1 MPSYLLDSDVI
12 IEYFRGNPKTVSL
25 LANLGP
31 KSRLCTSVLSVVEVK
46 SGTRLNVEGK
56 IENFFNSIKTV
67 DVNLEIADLA
77 AYYMKECK
85 KKGKILYL
93 VDAIIAATCVI
104 YDFTLVTYNKRDY
117 PMKEL
122 KVISS

>member
-1 MPSYLLDSDVI
+1 MPLHLLDSDVI
-12 IEYFRGNPKTVSL
+12 IEYFRDNPKTVSL

-31 KSRLCTSVLSVVEVK
+31 KSKLWTSVLSVVEVK
-46 SGTRLNVEGK
+46 SGTKSNVEEK
-56 IENFFNSIKTV
+56 IENFFNFIKTIN
-67 DVNLEIADLA
+67 VNLEIANLA
-77 AYYMKECK
+77 AYYMKEWK

-104 YDFTLVTYNKRDY
+104 YDYTLVTYNKRDY

-122 KVISS
+122 KLI